1 MMGFL
6 EAARL
11 FQRLFGTCT
20 GNILGKVWWQEDWDF
35 FVETMNKLHKKYN
48 RSEFAKDMLLAIAKE
63 IEKATIDEK

>member
-11 FQRLFGTCT
+11 FQDCWYLYRKYFG
-20 GNILGKVWWQEDWDF
+20 KSMVQEDWDF
-35 FVETMNKLHKKYN
+35 FMETMNKLHKKYN